1 MQSDQPNSISCVAH
15 VLVPDL
21 FIVVGFSWWALL
33 LLYLLEN
40 PEHWPR
46 PQHSSLCRTVFLLK
60 WIFYYQ
66 LPSKAGISRNLYVE
80 INSQIQ
86 IADWWCQG
94 LGKAEGSRRN
104 SSMGIRSFT
113 WKWWKC
119 FETRQLRWLKNIMN
133 TLNVVDFFTSE
144 WSLLCYVNFN
154 SVLKKKKKLY
164 KKNSIF
170 LQKSFVKKGL
180 ERPFHTFSPKEKLS
194 F

>member
-1 MQSDQPNSISCVAH
+1 MQSDQPNSISCIAH

-66 LPSKAGISRNLYVE
+66 LPSKAGIQQKSVCGDKFLDTDCRLAMPGARE
-80 INSQIQ
+80 
-86 IADWWCQG
+86 
-94 LGKAEGSRRN
+94 AEGRRRN

-119 FETRQLRWLKNIMN
+119 FETRQIWWLKNIVN

-154 SVLKKKKKLY
+154 SVLKKKTIQ
-164 KKNSIF
+164 KNSIF
-170 LQKSFVKKGL
+170 LQKSFVKK
-180 ERPFHTFSPKEKLS
+180 KD
-194 F
+194 